1 MLKILGRTYIF
12 TIKALISSR
21 YIRKKGKGLKINILS
36 RTALLIVLVLVM
48 SCTTTTTIKSGD
60 IIFRG
65 ATQSDLSE
73 AINEVTQTEKAT
85 NYTHMGI
92 CSVENDTVFVY
103 HSDLS
108 KGVVKEPLQLFLKPD
123 DTTTYTADVYRI
135 KDSTKPQ
142 IENAISKANKLL
154 GEPYNFTYIL
164 EDKGYYCSEYIY
176 ELFKEDN
183 FFTLEPM
190 TFKNAETNTFH
201 NGWLAHYKDLGIE
214 IPEGKLGCNPN
225 GMAASETLVFVK
237 RLQ

>member
-1 MLKILGRTYIF
+1 MKNIILARIPLF
-12 TIKALISSR
+12 
-21 YIRKKGKGLKINILS
+21 
-36 RTALLIVLVLVM
+36 IVLSLVL
-48 SCTTTTTIKSGD
+48 SCTTATTIKSGD
-60 IIFRG
+60 IVFRG
-65 ATQSDLSE
+65 ASQSDLSE

-92 CSVENDTVFVY
+92 CSVENKNVFVY
-103 HSDLS
+103 HSDLG
-108 KGVVKEPLQLFLKPD
+108 KGVVKEPLELFLKSED
-123 DTTTYTADVYRI
+123 ASTYSADVYRI
-135 KDSTKPQ
+135 KNSTKPQ
-142 IENAISKANKLL
+142 IERAISKAKDLL

-183 FFTLEPM
+183 VFTLEPM

-201 NGWLAHYKDLGIE
+201 DGWVTHYKDLGIE

-225 GMAASETLVFVK
+225 GMAASKTLAFIK